1 MKQDVKLCLVADIDV
16 STQLVRY
23 EYKNGKRVLVQKHS
37 FDYIEW
43 LIDRLKNEDGVA
55 IYVDF
60 ETGFVWGEERV

>member
-23 EYKNGKRVLVQKHS
+23 EYKNGKRAFVQKHS
-37 FDYIEW
+37 SDYIEW

-55 IYVDF
+55 ICVDF